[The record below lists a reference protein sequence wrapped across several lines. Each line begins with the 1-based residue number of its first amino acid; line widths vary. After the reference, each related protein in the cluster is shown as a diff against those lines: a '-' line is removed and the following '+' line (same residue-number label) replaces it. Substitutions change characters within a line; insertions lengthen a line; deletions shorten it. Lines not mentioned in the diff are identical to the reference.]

1 MCWEKHVIEI
11 SYSSHFLRQ
20 VKKLSAVDQKKLSQ
34 KIEMFKK
41 NPSDIRLR
49 THVLSGRLKKY
60 FAFSLDH
67 SQRVIFMKPK
77 QFTILFIDVGTHD
90 EVYL

>member
-1 MCWEKHVIEI
+1 MIEI
-11 SYSSHFLRQ
+11 SYSSHFLRK

-34 KIEMFKK
+34 KIEIFKK
-41 NPSDIRLR
+41 NPSDVKLK
-49 THVLSGRLKKY
+49 THAPSGRLKKY
-60 FAFSLDH
+60 FAFSLDR

-77 QFTILFIDVGTHD
+77 QLTILFIDVGTHD